1 MLTEPTVDE
10 ARVAAERALAEAAS
24 AVANLPSTDGDAE
37 VIALRHALEGLSRP
51 QKRMTLAVRGRLSP
65 PPVVCGPTAGLLA
78 ADRHGLGARAVATP
92 EEALKAARSGTPVLI
107 DLTGSPWWG
116 RLLAEPILRVTAA
129 LPDDGTPPR
138 ALRIEMRQPGPT
150 GGDRTFW
157 ITDSRQPDARIVAD
171 LSAAGLIAEPLAEA
185 RGLKLFALAGYV
197 QADDPRLAD
206 APGAL
211 SGVIGSV
218 PIF

>member
-10 ARVAAERALAEAAS
+10 ARVAAERALAEAA
-24 AVANLPSTDGDAE
+24 AVVANLPSTDGDVAA
-37 VIALRHALEGLSRP
+37 IALRQALAGLSRT

-65 PPVVCGPTAGLLA
+65 LPVVCGPAAGLLA

-92 EEALKAARSGTPVLI
+92 EEALKAARSGTAVLI
-107 DLTGSPWWG
+107 DLDGSPWWG
-116 RLLAEPILRVTAA
+116 RLLAEPTLHVVAA
-129 LPDDGTPPR
+129 LPDDGAPPR
-138 ALRIEMRQPGPT
+138 ALRIETRQPGPT

-157 ITDSRQPDARIVAD
+157 ITDSRLPDARIVAG
-171 LSAAGLIAEPLAEA
+171 LLVTGLIAEPLAEA

-211 SGVIGSV
+211 SGVSGSA
-218 PIF
+218 PIY